1 MKPKVIAR
9 WIAALSYVV
18 VGVLHF
24 IHEGFF
30 IRIMPPGLPSPALL
44 VAISGFAEILGG
56 GGLLWPPTRR
66 LASYGIVMLLIAVY
80 PANIYMALHPEL
92 FADLGPPLALYLRL
106 PMQFVFAAWAIWVG
120 GDDHAPDDQTD
131 DNQTDDDQTDDDQT
145 DDDQTDDEQRDD
157 EQSGAHAPE
166 DDNDDLQV
174 KGDAA
179 AGNPAKTA
187 LEPGA

>member
-24 IHEGFF
+24 THEGFF

-44 VAISGFAEILGG
+44 VAISGIAEILGG
-56 GGLLWPPTRR
+56 VGLLWPLTRR
-66 LASYGIVMLLIAVY
+66 LASYGIVTLLIAVY

-120 GDDHAPDDQTD
+120 GDDQS
-131 DNQTDDDQTDDDQT
+131 DDDQSGDDQSDDDQI
-145 DDDQTDDEQRDD
+145 DDDQ
-157 EQSGAHAPE
+157 SGSHTPE
-166 DDNDDLQV
+166 DDSGDAQV
-174 KGDAA
+174 EGDAA

-187 LEPGA
+187 PEPGA